1 MKFIVRRFI
10 ASVVSLPFAL
20 GLYGLVYFGLA
31 LVANSYASVGLFAQ
45 NCYAVGFAWVVAVTF
60 APQFLKLVDKVSE

>member
-1 MKFIVRRFI
+1 MKFVIRRFV
-10 ASVVSLPFAL
+10 ASVVTLPFAL

-31 LVANSYASVGLFAQ
+31 LLANSYASVGLFAQ

-60 APQFLKLVDKVSE
+60 APTLLKVVDRVTE